1 MTGKA
6 KKGGKK
12 TKAELE
18 EERLLQ
24 EEEARKAKILEDKR
38 AAEAAEKQRLENIRI
53 QNERKAF
60 REAEIARLV
69 EEGAQLAE
77 LLDDR
82 SRKTAAEES
91 VEVGIFVLPFIVFH
105 FLSVIECLLEP

>member
-1 MTGKA
+1 MTGKGG

-18 EERLLQ
+18 EERLQQ

-38 AAEAAEKQRLENIRI
+38 AAEDAEKQRLENIRI

-60 REAEIARLV
+60 REAEVARLA
-69 EEGAQLAE
+69 EEGTQLTE
-77 LLDDR
+77 LLEER
-82 SRKTAAEES
+82 SRKTTTEES
-91 VEVGIFVLPFIVFH
+91 IEVGTAFITINYAQH
-105 FLSVIECLLEP
+105 FLC

>member
-60 REAEIARLV
+60 REAELARLA
-69 EEGAQLAE
+69 EEGVQLAE
-77 LLDDR
+77 LLEDR
-82 SRKTAAEES
+82 SKKAAAEES
-91 VEVGIFVLPFIVFH
+91 VEVCDDVFIIAACNFFNIIPH
-105 FLSVIECLLEP
+105 LIE